1 MAVLKKRVGVRVLVV
16 GDDPLLRLLLCQ
28 ALAREEELCVV
39 GDAASGAEAA
49 DKVRAL
55 APEVAL
61 IDLGGEAAKA
71 LDALALIAG
80 QGQAPRLLVLTPDA
94 DEERVLR
101 AICLGAHGYVP
112 RSSPSVAEAIPK
124 AIRALA
130 AGEAWVESRLT
141 GRLLEELAKLSR
153 RGGVWGSERLPA
165 AAVEQPRSGASPV
178 LSLRERQV
186 IRLIA
191 GGKTNLEIAAQLA
204 LSPHTVKSHVSHI
217 LQKLDLPNRTEV
229 AVFAA
234 RVGLLDAPAEGA
246 THAEP
251 RAVSA

>member
-1 MAVLKKRVGVRVLVV
+1 MAVLKKPVGVRVLVV
-16 GDDPLLRLLLCQ
+16 GRDALVRLLLME
-28 ALAREEELCVV
+28 ALAREEGLCVV
-39 GDAASGAEAA
+39 GDAASGAEAVE
-49 DKVRAL
+49 KSRTL

-61 IDLGGEAAKA
+61 IDLGGDAAEALAT
-71 LDALALIAG
+71 LGALALFAG
-80 QGQAPRLLVLTPDA
+80 QGAAPRLLVLTPDA

-112 RSSPSVAEAIPK
+112 RSSSSVIEAIPK

-130 AGEAWVESRLT
+130 AGEPWVESRLT

-153 RGGVWGSERLPA
+153 RGGARGSDRLSPPA
-165 AAVEQPRSGASPV
+165 AESPEAGAGPV

-191 GGKTNLEIAAQLA
+191 SGKTNQEIAARLT

-234 RVGLLDAPAEGA
+234 RVGLLDAPAG
-246 THAEP
+246 TQ
-251 RAVSA
+251 